1 MALLVDPLGAAAQDP
16 DPEGPSN
23 AQNLEGWH
31 LEDHRVAGTIQRRS
45 ARGTNVA
52 GGRSKGKRVL
62 SSGRKKEKTKQKIRQ
77 HDEIQHFSFQFA
89 LIML

>member
-31 LEDHRVAGTIQRRS
+31 LEDHRVAGTIFLSWWRGFQS
-45 ARGTNVA
+45 ACLVCRDEGQ
-52 GGRSKGKRVL
+52 SDLDVL
-62 SSGRKKEKTKQKIRQ
+62 RC
-77 HDEIQHFSFQFA
+77 A
-89 LIML
+89 